1 MKPSP
6 YRLRLPD
13 EIVKLLRELHPD
25 LKKKVRKA
33 LSTIMEDP
41 YEGKALKDDLAGLR
55 SFRVSRFRIVYR
67 ISSRKQIVRIVYR
80 ISSRKQIEIVAMGPR
95 KRIYEETFRI
105 LSKEK

>member
-1 MKPSP
+1 MKPSRC
-6 YRLRLPD
+6 RLRTPD
-13 EIVKLLRELHPD
+13 EIVKLLRELQPD
-25 LKKKVRKA
+25 LKKKVRRA

-67 ISSRKQIVRIVYR
+67 ISSRKQI
-80 ISSRKQIEIVAMGPR
+80 EIIAVGPR

>member
-1 MKPSP
+1 MKPSH
-6 YRLRLPD
+6 YRLRTPED
-13 EIVKLLRELHPD
+13 IVKLLRGLHPD

-55 SFRVSRFRIVYR
+55 SFRVRRFRIVYR
-67 ISSRKQIVRIVYR
+67 ISRQKQID
-80 ISSRKQIEIVAMGPR
+80 IVAIGPR

-105 LSKEK
+105 LNKEK